1 MFTLPDKLSSLALG
15 NRSEIYQLLFQSAWE
30 ALRGKV
36 ETELGI
42 QAAAVAVLH
51 TWNQHLGHHPHVHMM
66 VPGSGP
72 SLDGKRWIE
81 CRQEWSRKRK
91 KMEPFLV
98 DNKELGQEFQR
109 LFLDGLSKLAEQG
122 NLELE
127 ESGWITDFIDDLRL
141 QPWVVFIEGPPKPDT
156 PPSQMI
162 KYLTRY
168 LTGGPISN
176 SRIVGERD
184 GRIYFMAR
192 SKKKG
197 SGQTMTSLA
206 AVEFVQQWCLH
217 ILPKEF
223 YEDAAVWS
231 LERLEASSVP

>member
-1 MFTLPDKLSSLALG
+1 MKKYGDRVPVHVESTLVRMHHCRTAALGGHTYRCDACNYETKLYNSCGDRHCPQCSGAKRRTWLDSTLELIVPEATYFQVVFTLPDKLSSLALG

-141 QPWVVFIEGPPKPDT
+141 QPGSCLSRDRP
-156 PPSQMI
+156 
-162 KYLTRY
+162 
-168 LTGGPISN
+168 
-176 SRIVGERD
+176 SRILHR
-184 GRIYFMAR
+184 AR
-192 SKKKG
+192 
-197 SGQTMTSLA
+197 
-206 AVEFVQQWCLH
+206 
-217 ILPKEF
+217 
-223 YEDAAVWS
+223 
-231 LERLEASSVP
+231 